1 MIRFLKILIIFN
13 LHFTKKL
20 KLQLTQSFIIKTH
33 TMASFNLDGF
43 SLLASL
49 ALITHVNRFISEDH
63 RIDLDENEPLIK
75 FLECIS
81 EIQCPCCIKDGMNV
95 FAGYL
100 CDCVPIDNNN
110 FKNLIKAFLSS
121 IYLCKEDDCKSVFQ
135 IFNEKTCEIIN
146 DIVFEGA
153 TVNGKDTEQEKLKV
167 LKEIKDVYAIFKLSI
182 EIMDTNDLW
191 EQDSDEDDEDEDD
204 ENDEDKLEKL
214 FPDPPFRISIPLEK
228 LKKVL
233 TTKKKIT
240 IETNKIYH
248 IKGNNLTYEFVIR
261 QLIKQGLEPPN
272 KDHYFLEAIIKISE
286 TKYKLHFGS

>member
-1 MIRFLKILIIFN
+1 MIRIFKILIIFN

-135 IFNEKTCEIIN
+135 IFNEKTSEIIN
-146 DIVFEGA
+146 DIVFENA

-182 EIMDTNDLW
+182 EIMDENSLWEEQDNDE
-191 EQDSDEDDEDEDD
+191 EQDSDDE
-204 ENDEDKLEKL
+204 
-214 FPDPPFRISIPLEK
+214 
-228 LKKVL
+228 
-233 TTKKKIT
+233 
-240 IETNKIYH
+240 
-248 IKGNNLTYEFVIR
+248 
-261 QLIKQGLEPPN
+261 
-272 KDHYFLEAIIKISE
+272 ISE